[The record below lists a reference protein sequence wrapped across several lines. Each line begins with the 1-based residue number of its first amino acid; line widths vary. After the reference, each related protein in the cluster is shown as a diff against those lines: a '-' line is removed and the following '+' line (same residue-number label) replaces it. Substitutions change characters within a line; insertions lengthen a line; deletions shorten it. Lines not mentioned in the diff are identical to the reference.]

1 MGADL
6 VAFPEMTITGY
17 PPEDLLFKSSFL
29 KDNID
34 RLDQISKSSFG
45 ITTVVGFVDYEN
57 QNKIYNAAAIFRDGI
72 MIGKYHKIHLPN
84 YGVFDENRYFHAGSQ
99 YPIFNI
105 NDANHQIIKYILLM

>member
-1 MGADL
+1 MRTLRLALAQTNTIVGNLDYNTYKAIEYIQEAKSMGADL

-45 ITTVVGFVDYEN
+45 IT
-57 QNKIYNAAAIFRDGI
+57 
-72 MIGKYHKIHLPN
+72 
-84 YGVFDENRYFHAGSQ
+84 
-99 YPIFNI
+99 
-105 NDANHQIIKYILLM
+105 